1 MLVTCFYDNGCD
13 MGYIYLKP
21 PEDDEF
27 DDYERSRNEIS
38 KYIDPDQINIPY
50 VVDAQVASNLDQ
62 MVVAANTFKVDYE
75 KGYDTEYG
83 NDMDEEGHIIGIELT
98 LKHETFIELVKNQA
112 FKVIRIEWRN
122 REYHLVT
129 FDYSENV
136 FKPENV
142 IYKLTDNEDAF
153 VIVQLVKPEK
163 LGYQYTDEI
172 DQKRPIA
179 LFKALIS
186 ARDDIYPLEYL
197 LKPQF
202 LLHKDE
208 GYLLVEDRIWCAAP
222 DKNLWNSISSE
233 QRRSLLDSISC
244 EQCSAN
250 IVTLDCTVDMKSK
263 NSFIARLYCNRCK
276 HRFIKVVEWG

>member
-1 MLVTCFYDNGCD
+1 MLVTCFFDNGCD

-27 DDYERSRNEIS
+27 DDYERSKNEIT
-38 KYIDPDQINIPY
+38 KYIGPNQINIPY
-50 VVDAQVASNLDQ
+50 ITDEKYASSLNQMTIVAT
-62 MVVAANTFKVDYE
+62 TFKADHE
-75 KGYDTEYG
+75 IGYNTEYG
-83 NDMDEEGHIIGIELT
+83 NDMDEEGYIIGIELT
-98 LKHETFIELVKNQA
+98 LDHERFIDLVKNQA

-153 VIVQLVKPEK
+153 VIVQLEEPEK
-163 LGYQYTDEI
+163 LGYYYTDSE
-172 DQKRPIA
+172 DRRPIA

-197 LKPQF
+197 LKPEF
-202 LLHKDE
+202 H
-208 GYLLVEDRIWCAAP
+208 LV
-222 DKNLWNSISSE
+222 KNT
-233 QRRSLLDSISC
+233 SLTFIDNDISC
-244 EQCSAN
+244 DVDALQFWNDLSEEHRERIINNVYCENCSDAVT
-250 IVTLDCTVDMKSK
+250 IVDCTIYNDPYGGLLRGKCK
-263 NSFIARLYCNRCK
+263 NCGNRVAR
-276 HRFIKVVEWG
+276 VVERD